1 MFGFIIAIISGI
13 AMSVQGVLNTKLSDK
28 IGTWETNTIVQG
40 SALVLTLIILFF
52 FGNGDFKEIKSAN
65 KIYLLGGV
73 LGVVITFTVIVS
85 IKSLGTTVGIG
96 TILVAQL
103 LAAALI
109 DAFGLFGSEKIPFSF
124 HEILGIVIM
133 IGGILLL
140 GVFYVFFN

>member
-1 MFGFIIAIISGI
+1 M
-13 AMSVQGVLNTKLSDK
+13 
-28 IGTWETNTIVQG
+28 E
-40 SALVLTLIILFF
+40 LIILFF

-85 IKSLGTTVGIG
+85 IRSLGTTVGIG

-109 DAFGLFGSEKIPFSF
+109 DAFGLLGSEKVPFSF
-124 HEILGIVIM
+124 HEIFGIVIM
-133 IGGILLL
+133 IGGILL
-140 GVFYVFFN
+140 FKWKF